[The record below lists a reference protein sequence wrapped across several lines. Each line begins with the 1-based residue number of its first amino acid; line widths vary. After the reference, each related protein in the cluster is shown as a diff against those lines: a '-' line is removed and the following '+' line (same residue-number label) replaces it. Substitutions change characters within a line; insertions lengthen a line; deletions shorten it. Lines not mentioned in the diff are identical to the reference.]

1 MANTSVSGP
10 RATASDFSVGRVFDR
25 TTSIYTRNFLMF
37 SLVPM
42 VAFLPTLLLPVG
54 AGGMPQDRSWIFML
68 LAVLLAVVLSLLSQA
83 ILVYASFQDM
93 RGKPVDIGESINVA
107 LVRFL
112 PILGLAILAGFCTMI
127 GFILLVVPGFILLT
141 MWFVAVPVC
150 IVERAGPW
158 DSMMRSGQ
166 LTKGHRWKIFG
177 IIFLLYLISG
187 VVGYILTS
195 VIGSI
200 AGSMVSLI
208 IQIIWNG
215 IWGAF
220 FAVFVVVAYYELRS
234 SKEGVDIE
242 QIASVFD

>member
-1 MANTSVSGP
+1 M
-10 RATASDFSVGRVFDR
+10 ATASDFSVGRVFDR

-54 AGGMPQDRSWIFML
+54 AGGMSQDRSWIFML

-93 RGKPVDIGESINVA
+93 RGKQVDIGESINVA
-107 LVRFL
+107 LVRLL
-112 PILGLAILAGFCTMI
+112 PIVGLALLAGFCTMI
-127 GFILLVVPGFILLT
+127 GFMLLVVPGFILLT
-141 MWFVAVPVC
+141 MWFVAIPVC

-220 FAVFVVVAYYELRS
+220 FAVFVVVTYYELRS

>member
-1 MANTSVSGP
+1 
-10 RATASDFSVGRVFDR
+10 
-25 TTSIYTRNFLMF
+25 
-37 SLVPM
+37 
-42 VAFLPTLLLPVG
+42 
-54 AGGMPQDRSWIFML
+54 ML
-68 LAVLLAVVLSLLSQA
+68 LAVLLAVALSLLSQA

-93 RGKPVDIGESINVA
+93 RGKQVDIGESINVA
-107 LVRFL
+107 LVRLL
-112 PILGLAILAGFCTMI
+112 PILGLALLAGFCTMI
-127 GFILLVVPGFILLT
+127 GFMLLVVPGFILLT

-166 LTKGHRWKIFG
+166 LTNGHRWKIFG

-220 FAVFVVVAYYELRS
+220 FAVFVVVTYYELRS
-234 SKEGVDIE
+234 SKEGVDVE

>member
-10 RATASDFSVGRVFDR
+10 RATVSDFSVGRVFDR

-42 VAFLPTLLLPVG
+42 VAFLPTLLLPVD
-54 AGGMPQDRSWIFML
+54 AGGMSQDRSWVPML

-83 ILVYASFQDM
+83 ILVYASFQEM
-93 RGKPVDIGESINVA
+93 RGKKVDIGKSINVA
-107 LVRFL
+107 LVRLL

-127 GFILLVVPGFILLT
+127 GFVLLVVPGFILLT

-158 DSMMRSGQ
+158 GSMMRSGQ

-177 IIFLLYLISG
+177 IIFVLYLISG

-195 VIGSI
+195 VVGSI

-220 FAVFVVVAYYELRS
+220 FAVFVVVTYYELRS